1 MDYSKIASIISKIRN
16 LEMELKNELRGMDL
30 GPTEQ
35 PKNSV
40 ATVPMPM
47 PANAGKK
54 DKSLKLV
61 DWIKANVSNGGI
73 GYAELM
79 AGYRKATGRSG
90 QSAGQQLRYLTE
102 IRVVTYDR
110 VSGIVKLR

>member
-30 GPTEQ
+30 GPIDQ

-40 ATVPMPM
+40 ATAPM
-47 PANAGKK
+47 PANASKK
-54 DKSLKLV
+54 DRSLKLI
-61 DWIKANVSNGGI
+61 DWLKANISNGGI

-102 IRVVTYDR
+102 EKIVTYDR

>member
-1 MDYSKIASIISKIRN
+1 MDYSKIATIINRIRS
-16 LEMELKNELRGMDL
+16 LEIELKNELRGMDL
-30 GPTEQ
+30 DLPEQ

-40 ATVPMPM
+40 ATAPM
-47 PANAGKK
+47 PANAGRK
-54 DKSLKLV
+54 DKNLKLLN
-61 DWIKANVSNGGI
+61 WMQANVSNNGI

-90 QSAGQQLRYLTE
+90 QSAGQQLRHLVE

-110 VSGIVKLR
+110 VSGIVKFR

>member
-1 MDYSKIASIISKIRN
+1 MDYSKIATIINKIRN

-30 GPTEQ
+30 GPNDQ

-40 ATVPMPM
+40 ATAPM
-47 PANAGKK
+47 PAHGSKK

-61 DWIKANVSNGGI
+61 DWLKANVSNGGI

-102 IRVVTYDR
+102 EKVVTYDR

>member
-1 MDYSKIASIISKIRN
+1 
-16 LEMELKNELRGMDL
+16 MELKNELRGMDL
-30 GPTEQ
+30 APDQ

-40 ATVPMPM
+40 ATAPMPM

-61 DWIKANVSNGGI
+61 DWLKANVSNSGI

>member
-1 MDYSKIASIISKIRN
+1 MDYSKIASIIGKIRS

-30 GPTEQ
+30 APDQ

-40 ATVPMPM
+40 ATAPM
-47 PANAGKK
+47 PASPSRK
-54 DKSLKLV
+54 DKNLKLI
-61 DWIKANVSNGGI
+61 DWLKANVSNSGI

-102 IRVVTYDR
+102 EKVVTYDR
-110 VSGIVKLR
+110 VSGIVKFRR

>member
-30 GPTEQ
+30 GPIDQ

-40 ATVPMPM
+40 ATAPM
-47 PANAGKK
+47 PALRNRF
-54 DKSLKLV
+54 SIKLV
-61 DWIKANVSNGGI
+61 DWLKANISNGGI

-102 IRVVTYDR
+102 KKIVTYDR